1 MRIYTPHSGIEESFQ
16 LLLGLLDPQFAAWAG
31 DSEADRRRLL
41 PYLVQRR
48 RADLERWLG
57 STTPFPTRE
66 ASEQTYTL
74 APAYTSLYQDVLD
87 YCRETVRDPAGL
99 GRQQQRVRHWAAIA
113 MLRCLLSSPA
123 AAVAVLSGR
132 AGRAALDDAATFE
145 STEELDAVYRPQVL
159 DPLDDERAGD
169 YAPTAPLEDADPHL
183 SGGERRCLATFLRR
197 AAALAGPQEDA
208 KLTAA
213 AQEVRRLLDA
223 GCRPIVFCRF
233 IATARYLAEWLPSLL
248 GQPDLRVAAV
258 TGEMGDEQRSQQVA
272 ELATSPR
279 RLLIATDCLSE
290 GVNLQQHFDAVL
302 HYDLPWNTNRLEQR
316 EGRVD
321 RFGQPRPSVFT
332 IVLYGTNNEVDTVV
346 LDVLIRKAR
355 LIRSRLGVSVP
366 VPLEAEQVVQAVADS
381 VLLRRPGRALQM
393 RLDLDVPQVSELHRS
408 WDAAAEQ
415 ERRQR
420 AFFSQYGIQPAE
432 VQREL
437 AAADP
442 VLGDAST
449 VQRFLAN
456 ALQRFNGQLRAT
468 AGAGVFELQPGD
480 LAALYR
486 AAGDTDFPRRVAF
499 DQVPDTTALVLGRTH
514 PLVSATCDAILGRA
528 LAPEGDARFPRC
540 GAVFTRAVQ
549 RRTIVALLRLRYLL
563 REQAETFA
571 EEVVLAAAERREGR
585 LVWLEPLEEAARAL
599 LDQAIPAANMDARER
614 VEQVTWAL
622 AFLRQPDCLAPIIEA
637 RKQRLQES
645 HARLR
650 RLVRAAALTVAPR
663 TPPDLL
669 GLYVLVPVGLER

>member
-1 MRIYTPHSGIEESFQ
+1 
-16 LLLGLLDPQFAAWAG
+16 
-31 DSEADRRRLL
+31 L

-74 APAYTSLYQDVLD
+74 SPAYTSLYQDVLD

-132 AGRAALDDAATFE
+132 AGRVPVDDPATFE

-183 SGGERRCLATFLRR
+183 SGGERRRLATFLRR
-197 AAALAGPQEDA
+197 AETLAGPQADA

-213 AQEVRRLLDA
+213 AQEVRRLLAA

-233 IATARYLAEWLPSLL
+233 IATAKYLAEWLPSLL
-248 GQPDLRVAAV
+248 GQPDVRVAAV
-258 TGEMGDEQRSQQVA
+258 TGEMGDEQRSLQVA
-272 ELATSPR
+272 ELARSPR

-302 HYDLPWNTNRLEQR
+302 HYDLPWNPNRLEQR

-321 RFGQPRPSVFT
+321 RFGQPRPRVFT
-332 IVLYGTNNEVDTVV
+332 IVLYGANNEVDTVV

-366 VPLEAEQVVQAVADS
+366 VPLEAEQVVQAVVDS

-393 RLDLDVPQVSELHRS
+393 RLDLDVPQVSVLHRS

-420 AFFSQYGIQPAE
+420 AFFGQYGIQPAE

-437 AAADP
+437 EAADP
-442 VLGDAST
+442 VLGDAAT
-449 VQRFLAN
+449 VQRFLAG
-456 ALQRFNGQLRAT
+456 AVQRFNGQLRAT
-468 AGAGVFELQPGD
+468 ATSGVYELVPGD
-480 LAALYR
+480 LTETFR
-486 AAGDTDFPRRVAF
+486 TAGETDFPRRVAF
-499 DQVPDTTALVLGRTH
+499 DQITDTAALVLGRTH
-514 PLVSATCDAILGRA
+514 PLVALSCDAILGRA

-540 GAVFTRAVQ
+540 GAIFTRAVQ

-563 REQAETFA
+563 RERAETFA
-571 EEVVLAAAERREGR
+571 EEVVLAAAERR
-585 LVWLEPLEEAARAL
+585 
-599 LDQAIPAANMDARER
+599 
-614 VEQVTWAL
+614 
-622 AFLRQPDCLAPIIEA
+622 
-637 RKQRLQES
+637 
-645 HARLR
+645 
-650 RLVRAAALTVAPR
+650 
-663 TPPDLL
+663 
-669 GLYVLVPVGLER
+669 